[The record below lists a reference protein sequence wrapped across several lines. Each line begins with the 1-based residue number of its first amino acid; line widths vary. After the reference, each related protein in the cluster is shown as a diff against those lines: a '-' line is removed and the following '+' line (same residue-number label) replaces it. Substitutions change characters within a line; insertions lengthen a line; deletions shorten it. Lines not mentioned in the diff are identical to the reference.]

1 MIRSLLAPRTLLCLA
16 AVPLVVAGLL
26 APTGAA
32 GPAQGRETTPATGT
46 ASVHDTAHDTTAA
59 AQVLVAT
66 TVRKPGL
73 TVRADARVVAGERIV
88 VRGRARHRR
97 AVVSLQRRTARQ
109 WVGVDRSRTSARGA
123 FRTSTRVDA
132 PGRHALRVVI
142 APRRGRAL
150 SATVRVTVVA
160 VEPNPVEPTPTA
172 SPTNNPTGTPPPV
185 PTPTTGLGDPA
196 HWAYIGGADP
206 IAWNSCAPIA
216 WSYAPAGEYAGG
228 LADMTRAVTAVSA
241 RSGLQFSYVGTSGGK
256 LHVEWSDASATP
268 SLAGGVVGIGG
279 PSYYFVDPA
288 KNGGVRRLIT
298 SGRVTLDREEQ
309 LPAGFPTSERAGW
322 GQIMM
327 HELMHAV
334 GLGHTVGRE
343 QVMYPMA
350 GAFALGAGDHTGL
363 FNVGS
368 SRGCLS
374 GGYTRTSLRR
384 GGEVLVLDSVEA
396 VD

>member
-1 MIRSLLAPRTLLCLA
+1 MTRSLLSPRTFLCLA
-16 AVPLVVAGLL
+16 AVPLVAAGVL

-32 GPAQGRETTPATGT
+32 GPGQVAQAVQATGT
-46 ASVHDTAHDTTAA
+46 ASVHGTGAA
-59 AQVLVAT
+59 AQVLAAA

-73 TVRADARVVAGERIV
+73 TVRADAQVVAGERIV
-88 VRGRARHRR
+88 VRGRAKHRR
-97 AVVSLQRRTARQ
+97 AVVSLQRRAARQ
-109 WVGVDRSRTSARGA
+109 WVGVDRARTSARGV

-132 PGRHALRVVI
+132 PGRHAFRVVVT
-142 APRRGRAL
+142 PRRGRAL
-150 SATVRVTVVA
+150 SAAVRVTVIA
-160 VEPNPVEPTPTA
+160 VEPNPVEPTPT
-172 SPTNNPTGTPPPV
+172 PTATPTTIPTGTPPPV

-228 LADMTRAVTAVSA
+228 LADMTRAVAAVSA

-268 SLAGGVVGIGG
+268 ALAGGVVGIGG

-343 QVMYPMA
+343 QVMYPVA

-374 GGYTRTSLRR
+374 GAYARTSPRR
-384 GGEVLVLDSVEA
+384 GGEVLVLDSVAELR
-396 VD
+396 

>member
-1 MIRSLLAPRTLLCLA
+1 MTRSPSVIRTLVSWA
-16 AVPLVVAGLL
+16 AVPLVAASLL
-26 APTGAA
+26 APAGGAA
-32 GPAQGRETTPATGT
+32 APDRVP
-46 ASVHDTAHDTTAA
+46 VHEDVESAR
-59 AQVLVAT
+59 VLAVT
-66 TVRKPGL
+66 TVRTPGL
-73 TVRADARVVAGERIV
+73 TVRADAQVVVGGRIV
-88 VRGRARHRR
+88 VRGRSEHRR
-97 AVVSLQRRTARQ
+97 AAVSLQRRAARR
-109 WVGVDRSRTSARGA
+109 WVHLDRASTTARGA

-132 PGRHALRVVI
+132 PGRHAFRVVVT
-142 APRRGRAL
+142 PRRGRAL
-150 SATVRVTVVA
+150 SAAVRVLVVA
-160 VEPNPVEPTPTA
+160 VEPNPVEPTSTA
-172 SPTNNPTGTPPPV
+172 SPTTNPTGTPPPV
-185 PTPTTGLGDPA
+185 PSPTTGLGDPA
-196 HWAYIGGADP
+196 HWAYITGADP
-206 IAWNSCAPIA
+206 IAWNSCTSIT
-216 WSYAPAGEYAGG
+216 WSYSPAGEYAGG
-228 LADMTRAVTAVSA
+228 LADMTRAVAAVSA
-241 RSGLQFSYVGTSGGK
+241 RSGLQFSYVGASGGK
-256 LHVEWSDASATP
+256 LHVDWSDASATP
-268 SLAGGVVGIGG
+268 SLGGGVVGIGG

-309 LPAGFPTSERAGW
+309 LPTGFPTSDRAGW

-368 SRGCLS
+368 SRGCLN
-374 GGYTRTSLRR
+374 GGYTRTSPRR

>member
-1 MIRSLLAPRTLLCLA
+1 MCLA
-16 AVPLVVAGLL
+16 AVTVVAAGLL

-32 GPAQGRETTPATGT
+32 GPGQAPRTAPATGT
-46 ASVHDTAHDTTAA
+46 VSAHDATAA
-59 AQVLVAT
+59 ARVLAAT
-66 TVRKPGL
+66 TVRKPAL
-73 TVRADARVVAGERIV
+73 TVRADAQVVAGERIV
-88 VRGRARHRR
+88 VRGRAKHRR
-97 AVVSLQRRTARQ
+97 AMVSLQRRAARR
-109 WVGVDRSRTSARGA
+109 WVRLDRARTSARGA
-123 FRTSTRVDA
+123 FRTSIRVDA
-132 PGRHALRVVI
+132 PGRHALRVVVT
-142 APRRGRAL
+142 PRRGRAL
-150 SATVRVTVVA
+150 SAAVQVLVVA

-172 SPTNNPTGTPPPV
+172 WPTTGPTGTPPPV

-196 HWAYIGGADP
+196 HWAYIGGTDP
-206 IAWNSCAPIA
+206 IAWNSCAPIP

-228 LADMTRAVTAVSA
+228 LADMTRAVAAVST
-241 RSGLQFSYVGTSGGK
+241 RSGLQFSYVGASGGK
-256 LHVEWSDASATP
+256 LHVDWSDASATP
-268 SLAGGVVGIGG
+268 ALGGGVVGIGG
-279 PSYYFVDPA
+279 PSYHVVDPA

-309 LPAGFPTSERAGW
+309 LPTGFPTSERAGW

-368 SRGCLS
+368 SRGCL
-374 GGYTRTSLRR
+374 GGADDRISPRR
-384 GGEVLVLDSVEA
+384 GGEVLVLDSVET
-396 VD
+396 VH